1 MRDWDQ
7 IEREYVEGNSTYEE
21 ISKNHDIPLSSVKK
35 HGSNKDWKLKRQ
47 RYRGLELYQMDRV
60 DKKTAIIN
68 GLNRIIDAIEELQ
81 IK

>member
-1 MRDWDQ
+1 MRDWYE

-21 ISKNHDIPLSSVKK
+21 ISKNHGIPLSSVKK
-35 HGSNKDWKLKRQ
+35 HGSNKDWRLKRQ
-47 RYRGLELYQMDRV
+47 RYRGSELYQMDRV